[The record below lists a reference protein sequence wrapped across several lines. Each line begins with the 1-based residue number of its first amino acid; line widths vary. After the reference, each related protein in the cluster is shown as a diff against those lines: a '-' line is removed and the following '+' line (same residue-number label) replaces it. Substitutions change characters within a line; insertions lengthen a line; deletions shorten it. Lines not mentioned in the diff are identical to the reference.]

1 LVLIFDLDGVV
12 YLGTTPIP
20 GAIEALNELARSGH
34 QLFFLTNNSTQ
45 SRQTYADR
53 LSGMG
58 YPAAPDQVMTSAY
71 ATGLYLR
78 SQGAAGKR
86 VYVVGESGLR
96 QEMELA
102 GLRVVDLDDPTPAD
116 YVVAGLDRQLTF
128 AKLQRAH
135 HEISVHGATFVAT
148 NRDATYPTESGEIPG
163 GGAIVAPIEVST
175 GVRGVT
181 IGKPEPGTWLEILDL
196 AGVGPED
203 AIMVGDRSETDIMG
217 AKAVGLHT
225 VLTLSGV
232 TTPAMVDALP
242 EEQRAEYVIADL
254 TELPSLVE
262 RLLLARSW

>member
-1 LVLIFDLDGVV
+1 MVLIFDLDGVI

-20 GAIEALNELARSGH
+20 GAIEALNELDRSRH

-53 LSGMG
+53 LSRMG
-58 YPAAPDQVMTSAY
+58 YPATADQIMTSAY
-71 ATGLYLR
+71 ATGLYLQ
-78 SQGAAGKR
+78 SLGAQGKR
-86 VYVVGESGLR
+86 VYVVGESGLG

-102 GLRVVDLDDPTPAD
+102 GLQVIPLEDPTPCD

-128 AKLQRAH
+128 AKIQRAH
-135 HEISVHGATFVAT
+135 YEITYQGATFVAT
-148 NRDATYPTESGEIPG
+148 NRDATYPQETGEIPG

-181 IGKPEPGTWLEILDL
+181 IGKPEPGTWVEILHL
-196 AGVGPED
+196 AGATPD
-203 AIMVGDRSETDIMG
+203 QAIMVGDRSETDIKG

-232 TTPAMVDALP
+232 TTREMLPALP
-242 EEQRAEYVIADL
+242 EDQRADHIIPDL
-254 TELPSLVE
+254 TELPALVS
-262 RLLLARSW
+262 LLAAGHKA